1 MRIPQLSTVHRGV
14 AFEQKCLQLLQQR
27 MSMSLRRVGGKSDG
41 GIDLQGWWW
50 LPPLDRPSGEHG
62 ADTGRRRLRV
72 LAQCKAEKK
81 KMGPN
86 YVREMEGVL
95 YRHMS
100 PAPSF
105 VASPD
110 VAPSSSTL
118 QFTLERGEDAKGHGY
133 PIVALLIS
141 ESRFTKSTLLRAQS
155 SPVPFFLLYV
165 PPAHGPDGGQET
177 EASIEEELGAA
188 FWNPAL
194 GGKHGLLGGEM
205 EARWERRAIAKSV
218 DAGRVGLWW
227 KGKRLDNWVP
237 PDEE

>member
-1 MRIPQLSTVHRGV
+1 LSTVHRGV

-50 LPPLDRPSGEHG
+50 LPPLDRQGVTL
-62 ADTGRRRLRV
+62 ADGGRRRLRV

-110 VAPSSSTL
+110 DT
-118 QFTLERGEDAKGHGY
+118 KGHGY

-165 PPAHGPDGGQET
+165 PPAHESEGGQGTET
-177 EASIEEELGAA
+177 VTDEELGAA

-205 EARWERRAIAKSV
+205 EARWERRASSADPTV
-218 DAGRVGLWW
+218 DGSESEVVGRVGLWW
-227 KGKRLDNWVP
+227 KGTRLDNWVP
-237 PDEE
+237 